1 MYFLFSVCLVVPPSS
16 AQSPPNPTPLGVWI
30 RDPLLLFSLDWIATS
45 SVLDRVSPFPSRKQ
59 KTSDGS
65 RRSRASRACA
75 PPCLQARAS
84 PQPLRRPRGRRCPGQ
99 RGQCDQGGQGESDSV
114 CFFFFSSSKRPT
126 CLFPAL
132 LLSVF
137 KAAPVTPFSK
147 LVRQPSIMSVLAYVP
162 VSALVWALKSPNYFQ
177 GHLVNGSD
185 RVAAG
190 HGERQRG
197 SSSSSPKGCGADR
210 VGR

>member
-1 MYFLFSVCLVVPPSS
+1 MEADDLVRAELARRRASK
-16 AQSPPNPTPLGVWI
+16 LE
-30 RDPLLLFSLDWIATS
+30 R
-45 SVLDRVSPFPSRKQ
+45 
-59 KTSDGS
+59 
-65 RRSRASRACA
+65 RRSRSDGHAGDAA
-75 PPCLQARAS
+75 PANEGSATKV
-84 PQPLRRPRGRRCPGQ
+84 
-99 RGQCDQGGQGESDSV
+99 DKEKV
-114 CFFFFSSSKRPT
+114 TAYVFFFSSSKRPT

-197 SSSSSPKGCGADR
+197 SSSSSHKGCGADR